1 MAIVD
6 AEAVVEDE
14 VVENNELDRKQYWDD
29 VMITVIEIT
38 WLVTGIFAFAAG
50 VIILGRAIYYISRN

>member
-14 VVENNELDRKQYWDD
+14 VVENSDLERKQYWED

-38 WLVTGIFAFAAG
+38 WLITGIFASAG
-50 VIILGRAIYYISRN
+50 GLIILGRAIYYISRN